1 MLVADFIQIF
11 ILILSNITFLSMIQL
26 ESFHKEQIYVLRKI
40 SPQQKVGG
48 SLLFIS
54 QNAHDNCCYE

>member
-40 SPQQKVGG
+40 SPQ
-48 SLLFIS
+48 
-54 QNAHDNCCYE
+54 